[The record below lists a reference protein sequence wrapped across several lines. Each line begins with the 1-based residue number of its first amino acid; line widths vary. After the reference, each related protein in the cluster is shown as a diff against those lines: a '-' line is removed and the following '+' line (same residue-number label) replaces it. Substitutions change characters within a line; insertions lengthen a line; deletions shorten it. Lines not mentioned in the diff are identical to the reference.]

1 MAQLLPEGM
10 RDPLTADVIEPVEDP
25 IQYGETWAF
34 HFGHRCACGKLYPH
48 MAVYGGRVQRLE
60 GVDTLHQ
67 WIKFAL
73 TTERFRYPI
82 YSDQFGV
89 EFEALIS
96 RSPTAEEVETEAP
109 RVIREALAGDERVVE
124 VRQVRLEQSEDDGSS
139 YFVEMEVITFTADIE
154 EIEVLVH
161 LDLEV

>member
-10 RDPLTADVIEPVEDP
+10 RDPLAADVIEVEDDP

-48 MAVYGGRVQRLE
+48 LVVYGGRVQKLE
-60 GVDTLHQ
+60 GVSTLHQ

-82 YSDQFGV
+82 YTDEFGV

-96 RSPTAEEVETEAP
+96 QSPTADELETEGP

-139 YFVEMEVITFTADIE
+139 YFVEMEVITFTANIE
-154 EIEVLVH
+154 DIEVLVQ
-161 LDLEV
+161 LEV